1 MRFFGIFDFQEFLV
15 ILFKNHHFPKKFFSG
30 VFIIACDSSALEK
43 TRKNSKNTRKRSDHS
58 GLSLGAEASD
68 LQASL
73 FLFRNRSDRA

>member
-43 TRKNSKNTRKRSDHS
+43 TRKKLEKHSKEVGSFRP
-58 GLSLGAEASD
+58 
-68 LQASL
+68 L
-73 FLFRNRSDRA
+73 FACRGQ